1 MAITLRQESATGA
14 TTKGSALTFA
24 ELDNNFIDVL
34 SNKIQA
40 LQIVGDSGN
49 VKVGESLS
57 EGVFTITGGSGIS
70 TAVTEDSAGNADLV
84 ITASGGL
91 ANVVED
97 TSPQL
102 GGSLDVNGQS
112 IVSVSDGN
120 ITIAPNGAGNIQLT
134 PATGNITLGAVNF
147 PTADGSINQF
157 ITTNG
162 SGTLA
167 FTSTLTGSTLTN
179 YKETIYTGGTTTGTI
194 TPSVANGNVQSITLS
209 GAITLNALG
218 TPETGDSMTL
228 IVKQPSS
235 GGPYTLSSTM
245 KFAGGTKTLS
255 TTADAIDI
263 ISVLYD
269 GTNYWA
275 SLSTNFS

>member
-1 MAITLRQESATGA
+1 MAIVLRQESATGA

-24 ELDNNFIDVL
+24 ELDNNFKDVL
-34 SNKIQA
+34 ANKIQA

-57 EGVFTITGGSGIS
+57 EGVFTITGGGGVS

-84 ITASGGL
+84 ITGSGL
-91 ANVVED
+91 ANIVED

-102 GGSLDVNGQS
+102 GGGLDVNGQS
-112 IVSVSDGN
+112 IVSVSNGN
-120 ITIAPNGAGNIQLT
+120 ITIAPNGSGNIQLT
-134 PATGNITLGAVNF
+134 PASGNITLGATNF
-147 PTADGSINQF
+147 PTADGSANQF

-179 YKETIYTGGTTTGTI
+179 YKETIYTGGTATGTI

-209 GAITLNALG
+209 GSITLNALG
-218 TPETGDSMTL
+218 SPETGDSMTL
-228 IVKQPSS
+228 IVKQPAS
-235 GGPYTLSSTM
+235 GGPHTLTSSM
-245 KFAGGTKTLS
+245 LFAGGTKTLS
-255 TTADAIDI
+255 TAANAIDI

-269 GTNYWA
+269 GTTYWA

>member
-1 MAITLRQESATGA
+1 MTVTLRQTTQTGA
-14 TTKGSALTFA
+14 TNKGSALTFA

-179 YKETIYTGGTTTGTI
+179 YKETIYTAGTTTGTI

-209 GAITLNALG
+209 GSITLNALG

-235 GGPYTLSSTM
+235 GGPYTLTSSM
-245 KFAGGTKTLS
+245 LFAGGTKTLS
-255 TTADAIDI
+255 TAANAIDI